1 MCKPISPNQ
10 RYLFEY
16 LHTYLCC
23 FIIDEYSVVEDIK
36 IKSQNL
42 FQNLREAVKQWA
54 NQWWAEPRGINQ
66 SQSSNS

>member
-1 MCKPISPNQ
+1 MCKPISPDQ

-23 FIIDEYSVVEDIK
+23 FIIDESSVVEDIK

-42 FQNLREAVKQWA
+42 FQNLREAVKQ
-54 NQWWAEPRGINQ
+54 
-66 SQSSNS
+66 